1 MSGMMPKSVMG
12 GELRSWG
19 EPRIQAF
26 AVGRGHAPARSSR
39 RAARR
44 AVGRGYVPD
53 ALFAATRRGVLS
65 TCRFAEITIKSFRA
79 VTARATF
86 LCLCKETWR
95 KESSSRRAA

>member
-65 TCRFAEITIKSFRA
+65 PCRFAELT
-79 VTARATF
+79 VTTLRGGEAAAT
-86 LCLCKETWR
+86 LLSLGQETSG
-95 KESSSRRAA
+95 KGSPSR